1 MKAKRVYDLPTRV
14 FHWLFATLFVVAF
27 TISNTVDDESLV
39 FSYHMLAGLTLSF
52 LVAWRLVWGII
63 GTTHAR
69 FSDFPLHPRKLAGYF
84 KGLLSR
90 DHKLWSGHNP
100 ASSWAAVAMMAC
112 AVGLGITGYLMASG
126 LAGEDLEEVHEL
138 LANGF
143 LVIVLLHLAG
153 IVLHTSK
160 HRDPIWKSMVNGE
173 KQHVPDHSVPVQARR
188 ISGVFFLVLTIAF
201 AGYLLQNFN
210 SDTRE
215 LNLLGS
221 SLHLGEAEDEDEHE
235 SDDDH
240 DHDDD

>member
-1 MKAKRVYDLPTRV
+1 
-14 FHWLFATLFVVAF
+14 
-27 TISNTVDDESLV
+27 
-39 FSYHMLAGLTLSF
+39 
-52 LVAWRLVWGII
+52 
-63 GTTHAR
+63 
-69 FSDFPLHPRKLAGYF
+69 
-84 KGLLSR
+84 
-90 DHKLWSGHNP
+90 
-100 ASSWAAVAMMAC
+100 
-112 AVGLGITGYLMASG
+112 
-126 LAGEDLEEVHEL
+126 
-138 LANGF
+138 
-143 LVIVLLHLAG
+143 
-153 IVLHTSK
+153 
-160 HRDPIWKSMVNGE
+160 MVNGE